1 MDNITIVDSHC
12 HLDFPDFIGNQEEF
26 VKRAEENSVKYMQTI
41 CTHMSKFGQVLEI
54 AERFDN
60 IFASVGVHP
69 HEVKNEK
76 VTAQE
81 LIEAASHKKI
91 IAIGETGLDFFYEH
105 SPRQEQEESFRI
117 HIEAARELDLPIII
131 HTRDADDDTIRIL
144 NEEMKKGKFRG
155 LIHCFSTSYDLAQK
169 SMDMG
174 LYISISGIVTFK
186 KSTELQ
192 EMVRKIPLEMMLVE
206 TDSPFLAP
214 VPFRGKVNEPSYT
227 RYVAECVAE
236 LKGVELKEVADKTTA
251 NFFELFTK
259 AQR

>member
-12 HLDFPDFIGNQEEF
+12 HLDFPDFTDNQAEF

-41 CTHMSKFGQVLEI
+41 CTHMSKFDQVLDI
-54 AERFDN
+54 ANKFDN
-60 IFASVGVHP
+60 IFCSVGVHP
-69 HEVKNEK
+69 HEVKDEK
-76 VTAQE
+76 VTVEE
-81 LIEAASHKKI
+81 LIEAASHKKV

-105 SPRQEQEESFRI
+105 SPRIEQEESFRI
-117 HIEAARELDLPIII
+117 HIEAARELDIPIII

-144 NEEMKKGKFRG
+144 NDEMKRGKFRG
-155 LIHCFSTSYDLAQK
+155 LIHCFSTSFDLAQK

-192 EMVRKIPLEMMLVE
+192 EMVKKIPLDMMLVE

-214 VPFRGKVNEPSYT
+214 VPFRGKPNQPSYT
-227 RYVAECVAE
+227 RYVAECVAN
-236 LKGVELKEVADKTTA
+236 LKEIELKEVADKTTE
-251 NFFELFTK
+251 NFFNLFNK
-259 AQR
+259 AYR